1 MRSATRTA
9 LVVLLGG
16 LAVPIAAS
24 QQTQK
29 PTAPARPT
37 LPSTISPAVSGATL
51 VVYLR
56 TQDGQPLPEMAL
68 PQIRIVSAGVP
79 LPTFPSR
86 LGDGWVF
93 SGLRANYDYD
103 IEVTASGYVPG
114 HERASIPDVGGGGVS
129 VIIFLRP
136 GGQELAFRPPAGQ
149 FVLAPKAAKEIER
162 AVNDLESGHIA
173 PAQKHAQKALKLAP
187 GNPYVQYVMGV
198 TYLLPGKYAQAKPYF
213 EASVSMNPKE
223 APPLSALGTVRY
235 RLGDYSGAIEVLSR
249 AVQLDPKSWKSEWV
263 LAASYLQERRY
274 AEARDHARRALKID
288 GEKAGEVRLLL
299 GHAEAGMGDREAAI
313 AEFEGFAN
321 QFPKDPKAGQARGWA
336 KMLKE
341 APVRQASAAEPET
354 VAVSPLPV
362 APSASAA
369 SLVPPAPPPEIPPRP
384 DWAPPDVDAAKPFLI
399 SNATCSLQQV
409 LRKAGEK
416 AEQFVRTL
424 QEFSAVEN
432 FQEIELKRGGGL
444 ENPSEHDF
452 EYLVFVDRPS
462 AGSFNVREYRQRGS
476 QERQLPGRIQDLGAP
491 ALALAFH
498 PAVQPGLEWTCEGLG
513 TWADQAAWVIR
524 FEQDPAAP
532 NILSRFYGP
541 SRSYP
546 LPLKGRAWV
555 SERTGQVLHLDTDL
569 VNAIQPI
576 DLKRQHFSIDY
587 APVSFRERK
596 LELWLPKTVDA
607 YIQFE
612 GHFLHYYHRYSNFRL
627 FWVGTTE
634 KVDLPKVEVE
644 QQ

>member
-16 LAVPIAAS
+16 LVVPIAAFP
-24 QQTQK
+24 QTQR
-29 PTAPARPT
+29 PAPPRPT
-37 LPSTISPAVSGATL
+37 LPSTISPTVSGATL

-56 TQDGQPLPEMAL
+56 AQDGQLLRDTAL
-68 PQIRIVSAGVP
+68 PQIHIISAGVP
-79 LPTFPSR
+79 LPTFPTR
-86 LGDGWVF
+86 EGDGWIF
-93 SGLRANYDYD
+93 SGLHGTYEYD
-103 IEVTASGYVPG
+103 IEVTANGYAPA
-114 HERASIPDVGGGGVS
+114 HERVSVPDVTGGS
-129 VIIFLRP
+129 VTLIVFLRP
-136 GGQELAFRPPAGQ
+136 ADQEFLFRPPSGQ

-162 AVNDLESGHIA
+162 ALNDLESRHIGS
-173 PAQKHAQKALKLAP
+173 AQKHVQKALKLAP
-187 GNPYVQYVMGV
+187 GNPYVQYVMGM
-198 TYLLPGKYAQAKPYF
+198 TYLLPGQYVQAKPYF
-213 EASVSMNPKE
+213 EASVSVNPKE

-235 RLGDYSGAIEVLSR
+235 HLGDYRGAVEVLTR

-263 LAASYLQERRY
+263 LAASYLQEKSY
-274 AEARDHARRALKID
+274 AEARDHAQQALKID
-288 GEKAGEVRLLL
+288 AQKAGEVKLLL
-299 GHAEAGMGDREAAI
+299 GRAEAELGHREAAI
-313 AEFEGFAN
+313 AAFEGFAK
-321 QFPKDPKAGQARGWA
+321 QFPKDPKAAQALGWA
-336 KMLKE
+336 KMLKKVPVQVSAGE
-341 APVRQASAAEPET
+341 TKAPVPSPRPFEQNAP
-354 VAVSPLPV
+354 AVN
-362 APSASAA
+362 
-369 SLVPPAPPPEIPPRP
+369 LVPLAPPPEIPPRP
-384 DWAPPDVDAAKPFLI
+384 DWAPADVDAAKPFLI
-399 SNATCSLQQV
+399 SNATCPLQQV

-444 ENPSEHDF
+444 ENPSEHEF

-476 QERQLPGRIQDLGAP
+476 QERQLPVRFQDLGVP

-498 PAVQPGLEWTCEGLG
+498 PMVQQGLDWTCEGLG
-513 TWADQAAWVIR
+513 TWGDQSAWVIR
-524 FEQDPAAP
+524 FEQNPKAP
-532 NILSRFYGP
+532 NVLSRFYGP

-555 SERTGQVLHLDTDL
+555 SERTSQVLHLDTDL
-569 VNAIQPI
+569 VKAIQPI

-596 LELWLPKTVDA
+596 VELWLPKTVDA

-634 KVDLPKVEVE
+634 KIDLPKVEVE